1 MEAPDVTGSSLTLG
15 AAGSRRTVYLIDE
28 NQKIPET
35 ADGSSGGGGGDGSG
49 SNSSS
54 TATLSGKNNTAE
66 PQTPTSPQKSENPA
80 TFLMYNRINNII
92 GGNSTNLSG
101 NEASLPPTLTGTSR
115 DVEDHQDENKLL
127 RNKRPEDK
135 NNSIWYEYG
144 CV

>member
-35 ADGSSGGGGGDGSG
+35 ADGGGGVGGGSG

-66 PQTPTSPQKSENPA
+66 PQTPTPTQKSENPA

-92 GGNSTNLSG
+92 GGNELTTTN
-101 NEASLPPTLTGTSR
+101 TGAGSSSSNINNR
-115 DVEDHQDENKLL
+115 DMDGHQDDNKLM